1 MAQILSKKTKS
12 KPLNRAFS
20 TARIRALEGNENQY
34 EISFSSETPYW
45 RGWCN
50 EILDHSPDAPDLHR
64 LNEVGV
70 LLFNHKRDYVIG
82 RIIKAWL
89 DEKERRCKAIIEFDD
104 DEQSNIIRKK
114 VDSGTLKTVSVS
126 YTIDN
131 WEEIPAGKKS
141 KDGLID
147 GPAIIVTKWTAL
159 EVSIVSVPADE
170 TVGVG
175 RGFYDDENKVITE
188 SKCSS
193 DDMSLVDA
201 QIQINK
207 NFAEKEE

>member
-1 MAQILSKKTKS
+1 M
-12 KPLNRAFS
+12 
-20 TARIRALEGNENQY
+20 
-34 EISFSSETPYW
+34 
-45 RGWCN
+45 
-50 EILDHSPDAPDLHR
+50 
-64 LNEVGV
+64 
-70 LLFNHKRDYVIG
+70 
-82 RIIKAWL
+82 

-141 KDGLID
+141 KDGLIA